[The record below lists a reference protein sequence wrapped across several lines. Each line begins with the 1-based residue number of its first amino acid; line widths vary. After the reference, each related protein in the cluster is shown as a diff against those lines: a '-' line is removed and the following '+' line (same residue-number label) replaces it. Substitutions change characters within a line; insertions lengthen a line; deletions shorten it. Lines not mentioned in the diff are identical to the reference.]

1 MAENKSS
8 SNTGMV
14 VAGVVIVGAIG
25 LYLYTKFGKSS
36 PLAYGGGGG
45 SGSGASTSVAPTPPN
60 PIKLPPPF
68 PTVNSGNGLSPT
80 DNAIYSQIFGIKAPQ
95 GVYGSPSTGFIVVG
109 QNALMSGI
117 NLQNT
122 AIIPSLGNSL
132 ATAQAGHQA
141 FVQLNRLNGVV

>member
-1 MAENKSS
+1 MI
-8 SNTGMV
+8 

-36 PLAYGGGGG
+36 GILGIGGGGG
-45 SGSGASTSVAPTPPN
+45 SGSSSGGSSSVAPNTNPNTNPNYTTNTTNSTP
-60 PIKLPPPF
+60 L
-68 PTVNSGNGLSPT
+68 VNASNGLSPVN
-80 DNAIYSQIFGIKAPQ
+80 NAIYSSIFGIKAPQ
-95 GVYGSPSTGFIVVG
+95 GVYGAPSTGFVVVG